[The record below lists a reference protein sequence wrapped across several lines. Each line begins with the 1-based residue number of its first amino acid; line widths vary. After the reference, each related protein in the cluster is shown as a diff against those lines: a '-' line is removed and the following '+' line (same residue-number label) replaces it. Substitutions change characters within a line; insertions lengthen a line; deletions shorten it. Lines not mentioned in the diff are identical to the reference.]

1 MRGRYRAESLSG
13 GLLPGRL
20 LRRCGHALDGCSGIC
35 ISAFPNRF
43 FSRTFKLRY
52 IDELTRKAH
61 QLEHESVL
69 LGLYRGEMLPRPYYD
84 LGDGDILPMTERAA
98 KEIPKADHIRGYT
111 RRAQVVI
118 PDIRHV
124 TTNIADRIL
133 KARHNA
139 TGVE

>member
-1 MRGRYRAESLSG
+1 MS
-13 GLLPGRL
+13 
-20 LRRCGHALDGCSGIC
+20 CSGIC

-133 KARHNA
+133 KARLNA

>member
-1 MRGRYRAESLSG
+1 MS
-13 GLLPGRL
+13 
-20 LRRCGHALDGCSGIC
+20 CSGIC

-61 QLEHESVL
+61 QLEHECV
-69 LGLYRGEMLPRPYYD
+69 LGLHRGEMLPRPDYD
-84 LGDGDILPMTERAA
+84 LGNGDILPMTERAA

-111 RRAQVVI
+111 RRAQVVT

-124 TTNIADRIL
+124 TTNIADLIL
-133 KARHNA
+133 KARQNA
-139 TGVE
+139 TG

>member
-1 MRGRYRAESLSG
+1 M
-13 GLLPGRL
+13 
-20 LRRCGHALDGCSGIC
+20 
-35 ISAFPNRF
+35 
-43 FSRTFKLRY
+43 
-52 IDELTRKAH
+52 
-61 QLEHESVL
+61 
-69 LGLYRGEMLPRPYYD
+69 GLYRGEMLPRPYYD

-111 RRAQVVI
+111 RRAQVVT